1 MNEFCPLPWI
11 NINVDIDGQLLPCCK
26 WTPGDIKLPNLKEGR
41 IDELWNGEAFKTI
54 SKIVKNDLLL
64 RCKFVLSP

>member
-41 IDELWNGEAFKTI
+41 IAKWLK
-54 SKIVKNDLLL
+54 
-64 RCKFVLSP
+64 

>member
-54 SKIVKNDLLL
+54 RQKDGIPCGYIGNWDK
-64 RCKFVLSP
+64 